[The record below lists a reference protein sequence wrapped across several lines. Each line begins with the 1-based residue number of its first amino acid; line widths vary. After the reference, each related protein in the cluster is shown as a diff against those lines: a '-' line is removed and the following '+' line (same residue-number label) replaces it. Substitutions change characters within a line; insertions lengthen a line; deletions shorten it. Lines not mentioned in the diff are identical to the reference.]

1 MVKLSYVIRA
11 TLNNTKHPEYGEA
24 AIPFPLSGDEYV
36 HSTNEVLIPLGIGD
50 AISQDCTIESIDSNY
65 EILQCL
71 KGQTVNVDEL
81 DYLAKRL
88 DSFCDIE
95 ADAFQAASYAFRC
108 KDIKALINMT
118 FCCREATV
126 ISDFS
131 KLEEAG
137 KSHYLA
143 VHQGAVTM
151 DDLQKVDGRNLAR
164 SIIESGNGVPTPYG
178 LFFRNNMKREK
189 LYQGMGFPPYVWDE
203 RLAEVDIE
211 KTDGSVASLYLPAT
225 TLKVERFFKRER
237 ISNLSNCKVRLV
249 PFFGLTESITLSGG
263 KVELQK
269 WNDLCASIKAMPD
282 DVREV
287 FYAALEVTGAKD
299 LAQMQLLVSNID
311 DFDLIP
317 GVTDAESYGKY
328 MIRHT
333 GKYYYDDTLD
343 CYYNYEAFGDFLMI
357 HEIGKVTKYGYLKC
371 EEDSVFLDF
380 FTQEGPKQQGH
391 QEKKNEMRMEMEG
404 V

>member
-1 MVKLSYVIRA
+1 MSYVIQA
-11 TLNNTKHPEYGEA
+11 ALSNAKHPEYGEA
-24 AIPFPLSGDEYV
+24 TIPFPLSGDEYA
-36 HSTNEVLIPLGIGD
+36 HSINEVLLPRGIGD

-71 KGQTVNVDEL
+71 KGQKVNVDEL

-88 DSFCDIE
+88 DSFCDSE
-95 ADAFQAASYAFRC
+95 TVAFQAASYVFQC
-108 KDIKALINMT
+108 KDIRSLINMT
-118 FCCREATV
+118 FCCQRSTV

-137 KSHYLA
+137 KSHYLT
-143 VHQGAVTM
+143 VHEGVVTT
-151 DDLQKVDGRNLAR
+151 DELQAVDGKGLAKQ
-164 SIIESGNGVPTPYG
+164 IIESGKGTPTPYG
-178 LFFRNNMKREK
+178 LFFRNNMEIED
-189 LYQGMGFPPYVWDE
+189 LYQGKEFPLYTWDE
-203 RLAEVDIE
+203 RLAEVEI
-211 KTDGSVASLYLPAT
+211 KQIGGFVTYAYLPASA
-225 TLKVERFFKRER
+225 LEMERFFKRER
-237 ISNLSNCKVRLV
+237 ISNLSNCKVKLA
-249 PFFGLTESITLSGG
+249 PFFGLTKSIVLSGG

-269 WNDLCASIKAMPD
+269 WNDLCASVKAMPD

-299 LAQMQLLVSNID
+299 LTQMQLIVSNID

-357 HEIGKVTKYGYLKC
+357 HEIGKVTKFGYLKC
-371 EEDSVFLDF
+371 EEDSVLLDF
-380 FTQEGPKQQGH
+380 FTQEGPKQQDH
-391 QEKKNEMRMEMEG
+391 QERKNEMTMEMG
-404 V
+404 GM

>member
-1 MVKLSYVIRA
+1 
-11 TLNNTKHPEYGEA
+11 
-24 AIPFPLSGDEYV
+24 
-36 HSTNEVLIPLGIGD
+36 
-50 AISQDCTIESIDSNY
+50 
-65 EILQCL
+65 
-71 KGQTVNVDEL
+71 
-81 DYLAKRL
+81 
-88 DSFCDIE
+88 
-95 ADAFQAASYAFRC
+95 
-108 KDIKALINMT
+108 
-118 FCCREATV
+118 
-126 ISDFS
+126 
-131 KLEEAG
+131 
-137 KSHYLA
+137 
-143 VHQGAVTM
+143 
-151 DDLQKVDGRNLAR
+151 
-164 SIIESGNGVPTPYG
+164 
-178 LFFRNNMKREK
+178 
-189 LYQGMGFPPYVWDE
+189 
-203 RLAEVDIE
+203 
-211 KTDGSVASLYLPAT
+211 
-225 TLKVERFFKRER
+225 
-237 ISNLSNCKVRLV
+237 
-249 PFFGLTESITLSGG
+249 
-263 KVELQK
+263 
-269 WNDLCASIKAMPD
+269 MPD